1 VRPLPSFHL
10 GCATI
15 PDVMSLPFLF
25 LSKPFDT
32 TLRVFGGGQGQVK
45 PLRIVSTRRRY
56 SDDLLLRVARRLAP
70 NEDPVSP
77 PRLTPLI
84 AIIWTLIPLWSSDY
98 FFSSSV
104 LLVRMP
110 ETFTDPLCRHDVA
123 LNQGHTLKAI
133 RMAAS
138 DRRGAVEYDRRGAVE
153 YSRRRLGHNEY
164 QIQNEEEEEE
174 ENEGENERGRG
185 HGDWDGE
192 WEEEEEG
199 HGWRVERGHDAEIN
213 DRTLTTG
220 MLSHEKWRAG
230 GGGDPSDSSS
240 GDEGQHVEPSAKYA
254 SLSRARLEVA
264 LHKSEVANDR
274 LERIVQDI
282 LKAREA
288 EAKTAERAAR
298 RDQLAMSEL
307 ESRVVNGEA
316 ELEGRVRQLQEV
328 RGISIC
334 YEDWMNM

>member
-1 VRPLPSFHL
+1 
-10 GCATI
+10 
-15 PDVMSLPFLF
+15 M
-25 LSKPFDT
+25 
-32 TLRVFGGGQGQVK
+32 
-45 PLRIVSTRRRY
+45 
-56 SDDLLLRVARRLAP
+56 
-70 NEDPVSP
+70 SP

-138 DRRGAVEYDRRGAVE
+138 DRRGAVEY
-153 YSRRRLGHNEY
+153 SRRRLGHNGY

-174 ENEGENERGRG
+174 YEEENERGRG
-185 HGDWDGE
+185 HGDWGGE

-220 MLSHEKWRAG
+220 MLSHDKWRAG

-264 LHKSEVANDR
+264 LHKSEAANDR

-307 ESRVVNGEA
+307 ESRVINGEA

-328 RGISIC
+328 RGKSIC